1 MDTNDNARRTDNGR
15 AGSGFVGKNED
26 TYDSTRTRSGA
37 NNAGG
42 AGYQSRGDAATSTGY
57 AGGGGSYG
65 TDDRG
70 VADNNDRRTGGGVG
84 GGGLTGRDAGRDADS
99 SSGAN
104 RLDEGNTRSGDNTT
118 GTSTGQVGGD
128 SGRRATG
135 GNTSSRSVD
144 GKLENSSFG
153 GENTTTQ
160 TFEKS
165 QGHNFNDGFSGRTNS
180 VIDKDFADQARK
192 NVDSSSSAGA
202 GGQRDHAGN
211 LDNAGSS
218 SHGRHG
224 GHQGGHQGHLGQR
237 VEGESSR

>member
-1 MDTNDNARRTDNGR
+1 MDTNDNARRTDNDR

-26 TYDSTRTRSGA
+26 TYDSTRTSSGA

-84 GGGLTGRDAGRDADS
+84 EGGLTGRDADS

-104 RLDEGNTRSGDNTT
+104 RLDEGNTRSGGNTT

-135 GNTSSRSVD
+135 GNTSSRTLN

-165 QGHNFNDGFSGRTNS
+165 QGHNFNDGFTGRTSS

-192 NVDSSSSAGA
+192 NVDSSSSAGT

-218 SHGRHG
+218 SQGRHG
-224 GHQGGHQGHLGQR
+224 GHLGQR